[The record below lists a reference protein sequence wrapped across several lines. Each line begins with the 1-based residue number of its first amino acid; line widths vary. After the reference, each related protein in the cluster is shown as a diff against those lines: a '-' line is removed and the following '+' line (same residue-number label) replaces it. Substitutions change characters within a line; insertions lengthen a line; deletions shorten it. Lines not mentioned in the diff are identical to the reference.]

1 MQEVNKEEEEKE
13 EERKERRARMR
24 KRKVVELE
32 EGQFLAGYILHM
44 YGREKDVEKKE
55 KCVLLER

>member
-1 MQEVNKEEEEKE
+1 
-13 EERKERRARMR
+13 MR
-24 KRKVVELE
+24 KRKVVELVE

-44 YGREKDVEKKE
+44 YGREKDVEKRE

>member
-1 MQEVNKEEEEKE
+1 
-13 EERKERRARMR
+13 MR